1 MSNNHRP
8 DPFRDLF
15 DDQELSSLFD
25 EEEEGEEFA
34 GEEFDDEELEACPG
48 CSGKGRYVGL
58 FKIEDPCERCG
69 GTGTIHHSSSHDDRT
84 PLPPSA
90 S

>member
-1 MSNNHRP
+1 MPNNHRP

-25 EEEEGEEFA
+25 EDEE
-34 GEEFDDEELEACPG
+34 DEELAGREFDEDEDLQCCPG
-48 CSGKGRYVGL
+48 CAGKGRYVGL

-69 GTGTIHHSSSHDDRT
+69 GSGTVRASSSSDEHK
-84 PLPPSA
+84 PA